1 MALFF
6 PNISNFSVD
15 MEATQSLGRNE
26 SLAKIEIALLSVIF
40 FSASVLNTGLLLVL
54 WKRRKQVSRM
64 RVFVLHL
71 CLADL
76 VVAFFQI
83 CPQLIWDITDRFI
96 GPDALCRAIKYLQI
110 VGMFASTYMIVAMTI
125 DRYQAICNPMVTFQR
140 KRTRWNVPVCVAW
153 AIALVGSIPQIFI
166 FSRFEIAPGV
176 FDCWAQFI
184 QPWGLK
190 TYVTWTT
197 LVIFVL
203 PILTVIVCQVRI
215 CRAVQINLYI
225 KTHQGREATVAN
237 PLPSRASSVTGVSK
251 ARIKTVKMTVVIVV
265 AYIVCWAPFFTVQL
279 WSVWD
284 VNAPI
289 ETATFTILMLLAS
302 LNSCANPCIYLLF
315 SGQLPKKLVSFLCR
329 RQSNM
334 KDSAPEE
341 ATVVST
347 LYMSFKRLSDSR

>member
-1 MALFF
+1 MALFY

-26 SLAKIEIALLSVIF
+26 SLAKIEIALLAVIF
-40 FSASVLNTGLLLVL
+40 LSASVLNTGLLLVL

-110 VGMFASTYMIVAMTI
+110 VGMFASTYMIVVMTI

-140 KRTRWNVPVCVAW
+140 KRTRCNVPV
-153 AIALVGSIPQIFI
+153 
-166 FSRFEIAPGV
+166 
-176 FDCWAQFI
+176 
-184 QPWGLK
+184 
-190 TYVTWTT
+190 
-197 LVIFVL
+197 
-203 PILTVIVCQVRI
+203 
-215 CRAVQINLYI
+215 
-225 KTHQGREATVAN
+225 
-237 PLPSRASSVTGVSK
+237 ASSVTGVSK